1 MDMSFGNRSQKG
13 VVMDRELRKEIA
25 AEVREVTERVQR
37 EHWETYNEKWVRGKE
52 LCKVIGCFG
61 AGWLKAYGS
70 SLPRTQ
76 AIVVDRNNVEVATGW
91 VYPLHKIQRMMMNG
105 EIKELRVSCD
115 NIATDGTRK
124 GGEA

>member
-1 MDMSFGNRSQKG
+1 
-13 VVMDRELRKEIA
+13 MDRELRKEIA

-37 EHWETYNEKWVRGKE
+37 EQWETYNEKWVRGKE

-76 AIVVDRNNVEVATGW
+76 AVVVDENNVEVTATGW
-91 VYPLHKIQRMMMNG
+91 VYPLHRIQRMMMNG
-105 EIKELRVSCD
+105 EIKGLRVGD
-115 NIATDGTRK
+115 GIAEK
-124 GGEA
+124 GRDMSE

>member
-1 MDMSFGNRSQKG
+1 
-13 VVMDRELRKEIA
+13 MDRELRREIA

-52 LCKVIGCFG
+52 LGKVIACFG

-76 AIVVDRNNVEVATGW
+76 AIVLDKNNVEVETGW
-91 VYPLHKIQRMMMNG
+91 VYPLHRIQRMMING
-105 EIKELRVSCD
+105 EIKGLKVVCD
-115 NIATDGTRK
+115 GIAGKGT
-124 GGEA
+124 GQE